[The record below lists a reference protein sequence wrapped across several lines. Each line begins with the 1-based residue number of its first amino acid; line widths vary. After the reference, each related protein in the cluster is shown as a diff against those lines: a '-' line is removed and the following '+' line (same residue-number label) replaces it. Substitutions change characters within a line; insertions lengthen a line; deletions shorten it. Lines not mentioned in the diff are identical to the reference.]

1 MTWLMLST
9 CPYIIMYLYE
19 AIADARAHLPSLNLI
34 QIVEASGECEYVQSK
49 IKAIVILQQ

>member
-1 MTWLMLST
+1 
-9 CPYIIMYLYE
+9 MYLYE

>member
-1 MTWLMLST
+1 
-9 CPYIIMYLYE
+9 MYLYE

-34 QIVEASGECEYVQSK
+34 QIVEDSGECEYVQSK